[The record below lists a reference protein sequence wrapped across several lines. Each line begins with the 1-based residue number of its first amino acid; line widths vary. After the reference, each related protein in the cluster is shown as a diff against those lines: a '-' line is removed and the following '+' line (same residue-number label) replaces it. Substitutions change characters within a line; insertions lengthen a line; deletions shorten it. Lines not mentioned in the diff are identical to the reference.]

1 LAEGDHWLPFAAAL
15 AADLWLASK
24 LSVNASKN
32 AELLVRLVAMQE
44 RLHKLPLQLK
54 SRQSLLPSKTNFLN
68 MGYGE

>member
-44 RLHKLPLQLK
+44 RLPKLPLLRK
-54 SRQSLLPSKTNFLN
+54 SLLPSKTNFLN

>member
-24 LSVNASKN
+24 LSVNAFRN
-32 AELLVRLVAMQE
+32 AERRVRLVAMQ
-44 RLHKLPLQLK
+44 KQLPLLRS
-54 SRQSLLPSKTNFLN
+54 SRQSLLLPSKTQFLN

>member
-32 AELLVRLVAMQE
+32 AELLVRLAAMQE
-44 RLHKLPLQLK
+44 RLPKLPLLRK
-54 SRQSLLPSKTNFLN
+54 SLLPSKTNFLN